1 MSQEQSK
8 TPIMRYFD
16 HRHLKDGPLRDV
28 SKEYTEMA
36 EKLDKFLPAGP
47 EKSEALRDLLKSK
60 DSAVRAA
67 LDLTTE
73 DQRAPQTEDGPIES
87 ITKRGDQTVIR
98 RGGGHV
104 DGGPSDNNIII
115 QMDEQRFGANGDAA
129 LRAMAQRAEA
139 ERLMRGNY

>member
-16 HRHLKDGPLRDV
+16 HRHLVEGPLRDV
-28 SKEYTEMA
+28 SKEYTDMA

-73 DQRAPQTEDGPIES
+73 DQRAPQTEDRPIES
-87 ITKRGDQTVIR
+87 ITR
-98 RGGGHV
+98 RGGQIVIKRGEL
-104 DGGPSDNNIII
+104 DPEDIRI
-115 QMDEQRFGANGDAA
+115 DEQRFGANGDDA

-139 ERLMRGNY
+139 ERRMRGNY